1 MHPVIISIKRPF
13 VKITIARISR
23 WPSNTHA
30 VPPHSQVPT
39 TLTSTPLSVAVQTCM
54 HTNLMVPKKAPSR
67 RNGLPQ
73 TARSTRT
80 VLMHAHA
87 SHSMQY
93 EHRHK
98 HMHAG
103 VGVVHACLCITAA
116 NQQHSHPALQTLP
129 TCCPSIPTRHATAPG
144 GLHHSHTALSYAPT
158 TLKART
164 HTCATHPSAHQ
175 QTQALNQQ
183 THPSLPLPSH
193 NLHMHARMGPC
204 TALLSAAGG
213 AH

>member
-1 MHPVIISIKRPF
+1 M
-13 VKITIARISR
+13 AQQ
-23 WPSNTHA
+23 HA
-30 VPPHSQVPT
+30 CSTT
-39 TLTSTPLSVAVQTCM
+39 TLTGTNHPDI
-54 HTNLMVPKKAPSR
+54 HTALCCSAD
-67 RNGLPQ
+67 
-73 TARSTRT
+73 
-80 VLMHAHA
+80 MHAHESDGA
-87 SHSMQY
+87 KKSTLTPQWSAANRTLHTHSSHACPRLSQHAVRAQAQA
-93 EHRHK
+93 HRPTHMHK

-103 VGVVHACLCITAA
+103 VGVVRACLCITAA
-116 NQQHSHPALQTLP
+116 NQQHPHPALQTLP

-183 THPSLPLPSH
+183 THPSLPLQSH
-193 NLHMHARMGPC
+193 NLHMHARMCPC
-204 TALLSAAGG
+204 TALLSAAAG